1 MADLLKRSLA
11 PLTDAAW
18 EAVDAAAATILKAQ
32 LTARTLVDFSGPHGW
47 EYAALNLGRI
57 DIPKGGGDPEVPW
70 GIRSVLPLVEVRVPV
85 VLPQLELDN
94 ASRGCKDLDLTP
106 LEEAARRVAYFE
118 DAAVYTGFGPGGI
131 QGIVQEA
138 AHEPIPLPDNPESYP
153 QAVAQGL
160 KELRLAGV
168 PGPYSLVLGI
178 DAYASLIQAGKGGF
192 PPARIIQDM
201 LGGQLL
207 AAQAIQGGLLLSTAG
222 GDFELTLGQ
231 DLAVG
236 FATHDR
242 QNVELFLTESF
253 TFRVLRPEAAVEL
266 KA

>member
-11 PLTDAAW
+11 PLTEEAW
-18 EAVDAAAATILKAQ
+18 EEVDATAATILKAQ

-47 EYAALNLGRI
+47 ELAAVNLGRL
-57 DIPKGGGDPEVPW
+57 DIPKGGSDENVPW
-70 GIRSVLPLVEVRVPV
+70 GIRTVLPLVEVRVPV
-85 VLPQLELDN
+85 TISQLELDN

-106 LEEAARRVAYFE
+106 LEEAAQRVARFE

-131 QGIVQEA
+131 QGIIQEA
-138 AHEPIPLPDNPESYP
+138 AHKPVKLPENPEAYP

-168 PGPYSLVLGI
+168 PGPYALVLGV
-178 DAYASLIQAGKGGF
+178 DAYAGLVQAGKGGF
-192 PPARIIQDM
+192 PPARIIRDM
-201 LGGQLL
+201 LGGQIL
-207 AAQAIQGGLLLSTAG
+207 ASQALQGGLLLSTAG
-222 GDFELTLGQ
+222 GDFELTVGQ

-242 QNVELFLTESF
+242 DNVELFLTESF

-266 KA
+266 SA